1 MSSYYLLPK
10 GNIQLSNCFKIVFS
24 EVPPP
29 NTLSSSLTHYLYEI
43 LNNEQTNTDFFHK
56 LQNNVYPY
64 SKLLHNQYS
73 PEFLEFIEIIQ
84 TMNLNS
90 YLDNNFKSQPL
101 QILSFE
107 KQSNIPSNYSIN
119 VAFQKRFIEVNSPK
133 NIHTVVYCN
142 NTTYH
147 LNNFEK
153 VYMNYPAKKHVI
165 IATQPLQ
172 YNTKQVLIQICMTL
186 CTQCKKG
193 IFIWKIGDCYTQ
205 LFLEIFYFLSSFYDK
220 VYIIKPSIIDV
231 SKSYR
236 YIVCKGFLYDNSY
249 SIYTYLRSFVKYIDA
264 YHYSKK
270 YICSFLNVHIP
281 HFFLNKLEEV
291 NYIYGQNQ
299 LEQIHYLLLLYD
311 KQKHKDDKTQNI
323 VSVNEQKCIEWCR
336 KHRFYSI
343 S

>member
-24 EVPPP
+24 DISPP
-29 NTLSSSLTHYLYEI
+29 NTLSPSLTHYLYEI
-43 LNNEQTNTDFFHK
+43 LNNEQTNTDFFHR

-64 SKLLHNQYS
+64 SNLFGSLS
-73 PEFLEFIEIIQ
+73 PEFLEFVEIIQ
-84 TMNLNS
+84 TMNLTI
-90 YLDNNFKSQPL
+90 YLDNNFKTQPL

-107 KQSNIPSNYSIN
+107 KQSNIPNN
-119 VAFQKRFIEVNSPK
+119 FHVAFQKRMINNNNNPK
-133 NIHTVVYCN
+133 LFYCN
-142 NTTYH
+142 NTNMIYN

-153 VYMNYPAKKHVI
+153 IYMNNAAKNHVI
-165 IATQPLQ
+165 IATQPIQ
-172 YNTKQVLIQICMTL
+172 YNTKQILIQICIAL

-231 SKSYR
+231 SKPFR

-249 SIYTYLRSFVKYIDA
+249 SIYTYLRSFVKYIDT

-270 YICSFLNVHIP
+270 YICSFLNVCIP

-311 KQKHKDDKTQNI
+311 KQKHKDDKLQNI
-323 VSVNEQKCIEWCR
+323 ISLHEQKCIEWWR

-343 S
+343 SN

>member
-10 GNIQLSNCFKIVFS
+10 GYIQLSDCFKIVFS
-24 EVPPP
+24 ETPPP
-29 NTLSSSLTHYLYEI
+29 NTLSPSLTHYLYEI
-43 LNNEQTNTDFFHK
+43 LNNEQMNTEFYHK
-56 LQNNVYPY
+56 LQKTVYPY
-64 SKLLHNQYS
+64 SKLLLQKEYS
-73 PEFLEFIEIIQ
+73 YEFLECLEIIQ
-84 TMNLNS
+84 TMNLNI
-90 YLDNNFKSQPL
+90 YLDNNFKTIPL

-107 KQSNIPSNYSIN
+107 QQQISNTAF
-119 VAFQKRFIEVNSPK
+119 AFQKRFDLKQNHKVI
-133 NIHTVVYCN
+133 YCG
-142 NTTYH
+142 NTIYN

-153 VYMNYPAKKHVI
+153 IYMNYAAKNHI
-165 IATQPLQ
+165 IIITQPIQ
-172 YNTKQVLIQICMTL
+172 YNTKQVLIQICMAL

-220 VYIIKPSIIDV
+220 IYIIKPSIIDT

-249 SIYTYLRSFVKYIDA
+249 SIYTYLRSFVKYIDT

-270 YICSFLNVHIP
+270 YICSFLNIHIP

-311 KQKHKDDKTQNI
+311 KHYNHKDDKLQNI
-323 VSVNEQKCIEWCR
+323 ISLNEQKCIEWCR
-336 KHRFYSI
+336 KHRF
-343 S
+343 